1 MNIIIEGLNKKVA
14 RQMLDD
20 CGGRIFIGKTFA
32 YDGLVDV
39 TINPSA
45 TMKVYDDVIFFDLGG
60 NLTSLHKTEFFT
72 ITIQ

>member
-1 MNIIIEGLNKKVA
+1 MRIQIEGLNKKVA
-14 RQMLDD
+14 RQMIDD

-32 YDGLVDV
+32 YDGLVDI

-60 NLTSLHKTEFFT
+60 NLTSLHKSEFFN
-72 ITIQ
+72 ITIE

>member
-1 MNIIIEGLNKKVA
+1 MTINIEGLNKKVA
-14 RQMLDD
+14 RQMIAD
-20 CGGRIFIGKTFA
+20 CTGRIFKGKSDA
-32 YDGLVDV
+32 HEGVIDV

-60 NLTSLHKTEFFT
+60 NLTSLHMSEFFT